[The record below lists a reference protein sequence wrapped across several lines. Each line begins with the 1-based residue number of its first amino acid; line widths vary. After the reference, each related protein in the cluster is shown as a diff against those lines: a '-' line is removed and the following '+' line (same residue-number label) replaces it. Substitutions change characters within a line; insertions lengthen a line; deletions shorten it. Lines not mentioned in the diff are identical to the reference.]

1 MQTTPVTPD
10 DLRNSVIAVPPLAR
24 NADLVFEPSE
34 NTRLIK
40 HIEAGGVSTLLY
52 GGNANFYHIALS
64 EYESILT
71 SLAVSAATDTLVI
84 PSAGPAFGT
93 MMDQVA
99 VLKNFDFPTTMV
111 LPHTILTTSKGVES
125 GIRKFAEALGKPIVL
140 YIKYDN
146 YLEPE
151 NAQNLVNDG
160 LVSWIK
166 YATIRDNPAED
177 DYLKKLTSLVDP
189 SIIVSGIGEQ
199 PAITHLKNFGIT
211 GFTAGC
217 VCLRPDL
224 SQKMLKAIQADDLDT
239 AEKIRQTFEALENL
253 RNSINPVRVL
263 HDAVTLAGIADMGP
277 ALPLLS
283 ILSGAEKENVAKT
296 AIDLLNS

>member
-283 ILSGAEKENVAKT
+283 NLSGAEKENVAKT

>member
-10 DLRNSVIAVPPLAR
+10 HLRASVIAVPPLAR
-24 NADLVFEPSE
+24 NTDLVFDPSE

-64 EYESILT
+64 EYEVILS
-71 SLAVSAATDTLVI
+71 SLAESAAADTLII
-84 PSAGPAFGT
+84 PSAGPAYGT

-99 VLKNFDFPTTMV
+99 VLKGFDFPTTMV
-111 LPHTILTTSKGVES
+111 LPHTILITPEGVAT

-151 NAQNLVNDG
+151 DAKSLVDDG

-166 YATIRDNPAED
+166 YATIRDNAAED
-177 DYLKKLTSLVDP
+177 EYLKNLTSLVDP

-199 PAITHLKNFGIT
+199 PAIIHLKNFGIT

-217 VCLRPDL
+217 VCIRPDL
-224 SQKMLKAIQADDLDT
+224 SQKMLKAIQADDLKT
-239 AEKIRQTFEALENL
+239 AEIIRQTFEPREDL
-253 RNSINPVRVL
+253 RNNINPVRVL
-263 HDAVTLAGIADMGP
+263 HDAVSRAGIANMGP
-277 ALPLLS
+277 ALPMLS
-283 ILSGAEKENVAKT
+283 NLSESEKEIVAKA
-296 AIDLLNS
+296 AIDLLKS